1 LGGADVIHVDAVTKR
16 YGKTLVLDDVS
27 LEVADGEAIAL
38 WGPNGS
44 GKTTV
49 IRCILDQVRFDG
61 TIEVNGLDVTRQPK
75 SARSQIG
82 YVAQDSAFYDH
93 LTVAET
99 LDLAAGIRRLSADR
113 VAEVVAI
120 VDIGDHA
127 TKRIRELS
135 GGLKQRLGVALA
147 LLPDPPVLLLDEPTS
162 SLDVA
167 ARESMIRLIESL
179 RTPERMMIVTSH
191 HVGEVGMLVDR
202 VVALEQGRVAL
213 ECAPTELAERLEL
226 RSWLHL
232 VLTNGQIDQAVEIL
246 LSDGFDAHR
255 NGHGVIVAV
264 SAQHKTSA
272 LSRLQEAG
280 IEIRDFE
287 VWR

>member
-1 LGGADVIHVDAVTKR
+1 MIRVEEVTKR
-16 YGKTLVLDDVS
+16 YGKTVVLDGVS
-27 LEVADGEAIAL
+27 FEVADGEALAL

-44 GKTTV
+44 GKTTIV
-49 IRCILDQVRFDG
+49 RCILDQVRFG
-61 TIEVNGLDVTRQPK
+61 GSIEVNGLDVSRQPK
-75 SARSQIG
+75 AARSQIG

-99 LDLAAGIRRLSADR
+99 LDLAAQVRRLPTER
-113 VAEVVAI
+113 VAEVVAM

-127 TKRIRELS
+127 DKKIRELS

-167 ARESMIRLIESL
+167 ARESMIRLIEGL
-179 RTPERMMIVTSH
+179 RTPERMLIVTSH

-202 VVALEQGRVAL
+202 VIALEQGRVAL
-213 ECAPTELAERLEL
+213 ECAPTDLAERLEL
-226 RSWLHL
+226 QSWLHL
-232 VLTNGQIDQAVEIL
+232 ALTNGQVDKAVEIL
-246 LSDGFDAHR
+246 QNDGFDAHR
-255 NGHGVIVAV
+255 NSHGVIVAV

-272 LSRLQEAG
+272 LSALQDAG
-280 IEIRDFE
+280 IEITDFE

>member
-1 LGGADVIHVDAVTKR
+1 VITVKDVTKS
-16 YGKTLVLDDVS
+16 YGKTVVLDGVS
-27 LEVADGEAIAL
+27 FEIADGEAVAL

-44 GKTTV
+44 GKTTIV
-49 IRCILDQVRFDG
+49 RCILDQVRFG
-61 TIEVNGLDVTRQPK
+61 GSIEVNGLDVSRQPK
-75 SARSQIG
+75 AARSQIG

-99 LDLAAGIRRLSADR
+99 LDLVARIRQLPRERID
-113 VAEVVAI
+113 EVVEI
-120 VDIGDHA
+120 VDIGDHLQ
-127 TKRIRELS
+127 KRIRELS

-167 ARESMIRLIESL
+167 ARENMIRLIEGL
-179 RTPERMMIVTSH
+179 RTPQRMMIVTSH

-202 VVALEQGRVAL
+202 VIALEEGRLAL
-213 ECAPTELAERLEL
+213 ECAPTDLAEQLDL
-226 RSWLHL
+226 QSWLHL
-232 VLTNGQIDQAVEIL
+232 VLTNGHVDRAVEVL
-246 LSDGFDAHR
+246 QTDGFDAHR
-255 NGHGVIVAV
+255 NSHGVIVAV

-272 LSRLQEAG
+272 LSRLQEEG
-280 IEIRDFE
+280 IEIKDFE